1 MSNIA
6 LLEVLPPAN
15 NSVFEPYFANNV
27 ELLFN
32 ISSPSSSNDT
42 CVAIEAEASAND
54 AEASD
59 NDADD
64 NDNDDDALNND
75 AVCADADKFAL
86 FAKSRANI
94 CEPLD
99 AKSTLVVIKD
109 ADATNS
115 ADADANTNDEL
126 NFENTC
132 EPLAANEA
140 DDLASDADTNSDA
153 VCADADVFALTA
165 NSKALT

>member
-1 MSNIA
+1 M
-6 LLEVLPPAN
+6 LPPAN

-59 NDADD
+59 ND
-64 NDNDDDALNND
+64 DDALNN
-75 AVCADADKFAL
+75 
-86 FAKSRANI
+86 
-94 CEPLD
+94 
-99 AKSTLVVIKD
+99 
-109 ADATNS
+109 
-115 ADADANTNDEL
+115 
-126 NFENTC
+126 
-132 EPLAANEA
+132 
-140 DDLASDADTNSDA
+140 DA

-165 NSKALT
+165 NSKALTCEPVDAKSTLVVIKDADVTNSADADANTNDELVSARSIDSDENTNDFTCEPVAAKSIPADDDTCIALDSLNDEVN